1 MSVGPPLAIALDAP
15 LFLVTLLLIPAGL
28 YAIHASRARRR
39 RNAIRMPATATLKAV
54 VAAQPSHRRW
64 IPIALLALAL
74 ALMSVGLTRPEV
86 TKTSPESRSTVE
98 LVIDS
103 SGSMGSED
111 VQPTR
116 MEAVQNAAR
125 RFLKGVPKQTRVG
138 LVGYAETPSI
148 VQEPTTDRGVVNR
161 QVDALVPGG
170 STFTGSALAVALDA
184 VRAEG
189 DPAKNDGVRPP
200 GAIILLSDGKPS
212 PGDEDPLAVAT
223 TAKAQRVPIYTVSL
237 GTPDGVVPDGQG
249 GFQPVPPDP
258 QLMQQ
263 IAQTSGGESF
273 SVGDAG
279 QLEEIYKSL
288 GTRVATEAEQ
298 REITWIFALAAFLA
312 LATALGLGVR
322 WRGRVA

>member
-1 MSVGPPLAIALDAP
+1 MTVSTPLAFALDAP
-15 LFLVTLLLIPAGL
+15 LFLVLLLLIPAGL

-64 IPIALLALAL
+64 IPIALLALAI
-74 ALMSVGLTRPEV
+74 ALMSVGMTRPEV

-98 LVIDS
+98 LVIDQ
-103 SGSMGSED
+103 SGSMGAED

-116 MEAVQNAAR
+116 MEAVKNAAR

-138 LVGYAETPSI
+138 LVGYNETPSV

-161 QVDALVPGG
+161 QVDSIAAGG
-170 STFTGSALAVALDA
+170 GTFTGDALAVALDA
-184 VRAEG
+184 IRAEG
-189 DPAKNDGVRPP
+189 DPSKNDGVRPP
-200 GAIILLSDGKPS
+200 GAIILLSDGKPT
-212 PGDEDPLAVAT
+212 GGEDSLEVAAA
-223 TAKAQRVPIYTVSL
+223 AKQQRVPIYTVSL
-237 GTPDGVVPDGQG
+237 GTPQGIVPDPMG
-249 GFQPVPPDP
+249 GPPLPVPPDP
-258 QLMQQ
+258 ALMQQ

-288 GTRVATEAEQ
+288 GTRVATQAEQ
-298 REITWIFALAAFLA
+298 REITWIFALAALLA
-312 LATALGLGVR
+312 LGAALGLGVR
-322 WRGRVA
+322 WRGRVV